1 MLTSPLLAYLVGGCI
16 RGDAPS
22 SPPSSF
28 GQPQRVF
35 ASELVDGLVP
45 LDELPEQRAP
55 ARLGAKRGRNLE
67 EQALHPPQEQGLGG
81 KGHVAHLLQELG
93 VALLAKSLAATPH
106 VLGAK
111 AKRPVAAKPP
121 GHCAMCS
128 SSSRPSQSAPS
139 RRYP

>member
-1 MLTSPLLAYLVGGCI
+1 MFTSPLLAYLVGGCI

-22 SPPSSF
+22 SSPPSCV
-28 GQPQRVF
+28 QPSGVLP
-35 ASELVDGLVP
+35 SELVDGLVP

-67 EQALHPPQEQGLGG
+67 QQALHPPQEQDLGG
-81 KGHVAHLLQELG
+81 KGHVAHLLQELR
-93 VALLAKSLAATPH
+93 VALLAKGLAATPH

-121 GHCAMCS
+121 GHC
-128 SSSRPSQSAPS
+128 PH
-139 RRYP
+139 